1 MCVPSV
7 DVNCLLSVTNTAGM
21 ESASCVATC
30 MTSSNY
36 VQLERG
42 TSKII
47 ENRLLKY
54 RVRLT
59 RHTLNGLLRF
69 QDDPG
74 FLALLDYLLHKR
86 HFSKDIYEGH
96 GLTYPYGDFNAFLFR
111 PAKYH

>member
-7 DVNCLLSVTNTAGM
+7 DVNCLLSVMNTAGM
-21 ESASCVATC
+21 ESASCVDTC

-36 VQLERG
+36 VQLATG
-42 TSKII
+42 MSKTI

-74 FLALLDYLLHKR
+74 LLALFNYLLYKR
-86 HFSKDIYEGH
+86 HFSNDIY
-96 GLTYPYGDFNAFLFR
+96 
-111 PAKYH
+111 